1 MLRPFSEERM
11 VFMRFPARFAQFA
24 AAAAFAAMIAGPA
37 AAGTVNVAV
46 AANFSDAA
54 NEIAALFKAS
64 TGHDAVLSFGATG
77 ALYTQ
82 ITQAAP
88 FDILLSAD
96 NERPALA
103 VAEGHG
109 VAGTVFPYAIGKVV
123 LYSTDPALVTGEET
137 LRAGAFSHIAIANPA
152 TAPYGRAA
160 VEAMTALGVY
170 DAVAPKIV
178 QGENITQ
185 TFQFVET
192 GNAELGF
199 VALSQIIATDAGSR
213 WQVPE
218 ELYEPIRQD
227 AVLLVHGANN
237 EAALAFMD
245 FLRGPEANAVIEK
258 FGYGTME

>member
-1 MLRPFSEERM
+1 
-11 VFMRFPARFAQFA
+11 MRSAAHLAASAAFA
-24 AAAAFAAMIAGPA
+24 AAAAIAGPA
-37 AAGTVNVAV
+37 AAETVNVAV
-46 AANFSDAA
+46 AANFTDAA
-54 NEIAALFKAS
+54 NEIVALFEAS

-88 FDILLSAD
+88 FDILLAAD
-96 NERPALA
+96 DERPALA
-103 VAEGHG
+103 VAERHG

-123 LYSTDPALVTGEET
+123 LYSADPALVTAEDT
-137 LRAGAFSHIAIANPA
+137 LRSGAFSHVAIANPA

-160 VEAMTALGVY
+160 VEAMTALGFY
-170 DAVAPKIV
+170 DAIAPKIV
-178 QGENITQ
+178 QGQNITQ

-213 WQVPE
+213 WLVPE

-227 AVLLVHGANN
+227 AVLLVHGASN
-237 EAALAFMD
+237 EAAIAFMD
-245 FLRGPEANAVIEK
+245 FLRGPEADAVIEK
-258 FGYGTME
+258 FGYGTMD

>member
-1 MLRPFSEERM
+1 M

-46 AANFSDAA
+46 AANFTDAA

-103 VAEGHG
+103 VTEGHG

-123 LYSTDPALVTGEET
+123 LYSTAPALVTGEET

-199 VALSQIIATDAGSR
+199 VALSQLNVPGRSAGGSQ
-213 WQVPE
+213 WLVPAALHDE
-218 ELYEPIRQD
+218 IRQD
-227 AVLLVHGANN
+227 AVLLKAGEHNPAA
-237 EAALAFMD
+237 AALLAY
-245 FLRGPEANAVIEK
+245 LKTPAARELIKA
-258 FGYGTME
+258 FGYGG